1 MKIKRCIMCMIVLI
15 IGAIA
20 GFIYLFFRID
30 KRNYFYDTQAINES
44 KEARQEPSVTANEM
58 EDLSVY
64 IKKLI
69 DEYLEEELA
78 IIDPSIKSIQADGL
92 NRYLVELDCV
102 GIDNSYDIDMYHY
115 YMVIHKNNEGR
126 LYMMPFGMEVVKG
139 EIEKVRQDLLVSML
153 KMVNSW
159 GLKPDEEW
167 RRWQETMLK
176 MNYKNKED
184 AQVSEVGT
192 VFYVQRLMSFINDY
206 IVNNP
211 EEAFIRVSKKGLYQ
225 EILDFEMM
233 SITNIN
239 DQKECHAKVEAK
251 VRVYENES
259 IRDYQVEMTYEVV
272 THTDGTFR
280 ITEQKGRI
288 K

>member
-1 MKIKRCIMCMIVLI
+1 MKKKRCTMCMIVLTI
-15 IGAIA
+15 SAIA
-20 GFIYLFFRID
+20 GFSYLFFRIE
-30 KRNYFYDTQAINES
+30 KRNHFYDTQPINEPE
-44 KEARQEPSVTANEM
+44 EASQVSPITEDEI

-64 IKKLI
+64 TKKLI

-78 IIDPSIKSIQADGL
+78 IIDPVIKSIQTDGL
-92 NRYLVELDCV
+92 NRYLVQLDCV
-102 GIDNSYDIDMYHY
+102 GIDNNYDIDMYHY
-115 YMVIHKNNEGR
+115 YMVIHKNSEGR
-126 LYMMPFGMEVVKG
+126 LYMMPFGIEVIKG
-139 EIEKVRQDLLVSML
+139 DIEKVRQDLLVSML

-159 GLKPDEEW
+159 GLEPDEEW
-167 RRWQETMLK
+167 GRWQETMLK
-176 MNYKNKED
+176 MNYKNKEN
-184 AQVSEVGT
+184 AQDNSVHT
-192 VFYVQRLMSFINDY
+192 VFYVQRLMSFIDDY

-211 EEAFIRVSKKGLYQ
+211 EEAFIKVSKKGLYQ

-239 DQKECHAKVEAK
+239 DRKECHAKVEAK

-259 IRDYQVEMTYEVV
+259 IRDYQVEMIYKII
-272 THTDGTFR
+272 THADGTFR